1 VLTWIQGPPNNWKIF
16 VGNRVDLIQEET
28 AAVSWR
34 YVPSQSNPA
43 DFISREIEP
52 STLPTSTLW
61 WKGKQWLSQEIS
73 SWPTTEVNTHIDKLE
88 IRNVNVALLK
98 PPEYITERIRSN
110 TRKVLNG
117 SRGENL

>member
-1 VLTWIQGPPNNWKIF
+1 MLTWIQGPPNNWKIF

-52 STLPTSTLW
+52 PTLPTSTLW